1 MFASFKSGKAHQEER
16 ENPGLTLLDTPN
28 LDLCLRTL
36 ACIKKSPICLLT
48 FGDFYNYD
56 NYNYFN

>member
-28 LDLCLRTL
+28 LDLLE
-36 ACIKKSPICLLT
+36 PQQ
-48 FGDFYNYD
+48 
-56 NYNYFN
+56 